1 VDTIVGYDV
10 AWQMERISQ
19 EILREGYYEQGG
31 FADRAVI
38 VRRDEVE
45 D

>member
-1 VDTIVGYDV
+1 
-10 AWQMERISQ
+10 MERISQ
-19 EILREGYYEQGG
+19 EILREGFYEQGG